1 VDQQKFYIVVTI
13 AAAVIALSFVIQA
26 AVMIFILGAVR
37 RLTALASQ
45 FQAKAEPILVKVG
58 PVLEQVQ
65 GTVSNVKVTVD
76 RISGQTKEAFDKLTL
91 ETRAIAAAVSVSS
104 QEIVGLAKKQAL
116 QLSETLDLTNTTL
129 QRQVTEIDALLLRT
143 QNRIEDTTVEVQSTV
158 LEPVREL
165 SAMLVGLRRMIE
177 ALFGRDR
184 KPIDRAYQDEEMFI

>member
-1 VDQQKFYIVVTI
+1 MDQQKFYIVVTI